1 MSIFMTSTVEIPV
14 WLAVLAGALGLFGLL
29 DRIIGPS
36 LRWFFRKRVNRAIDK
51 LNERLDLKIQPF
63 KLTKR
68 KVLIDRLVFDP
79 EVMAAVEAHVAEE
92 GVPREVAVEKVER
105 YARET
110 VPAFSAFAY
119 FGFGMRFS
127 RWVSQALY
135 RVRIGVYDDEKLSAI
150 DPEAAVVFVMN
161 HRSNIDY
168 LLVTYLASQRTSLSY
183 AVGEWANVW
192 GLRQVI
198 RAMGAY
204 FIRRKSRNPLYRKVV
219 ARYIKMAVDGG
230 VTQAMFPEGGL
241 TRDGK
246 LQPAKLGLI
255 SYICDGFEAG
265 VSRDIVFVPVG
276 LNYDRVIEDRILLE
290 TIADEKQPRFNA
302 GPFSAIKFV
311 LRMMWMKATGR
322 LYRFGYACVSFGT
335 PLSLTEYA
343 AGRDVDIEA
352 LGANLMERVGNVVPV
367 LPVSLV
373 ATVLLEAEKALSPLE
388 LKSAVARLIAELK
401 AEGAHLHIPRND
413 DDYAVDVGL
422 RMMRMRRLVIEDDTG
437 LKANPDEESV
447 LSYYANA
454 IAHLGRVSV
463 DV

>member
-1 MSIFMTSTVEIPV
+1 MTSTVEIPL
-14 WLAVLAGALGLFGLL
+14 WLAVLAGLLGILGLL

-51 LNERLDLKIQPF
+51 LNARLDLKIQPF

-68 KVLIDRLVFDP
+68 KVLVDRLIYDP
-79 EVMAAVEAHVAEE
+79 EVAAALEAHVVEE
-92 GVPREVAVEKVER
+92 DVPREVAVEKVER

-119 FGFGMRFS
+119 FGFGMRLS

-135 RVRIGVYDDEKLSAI
+135 RVRIGVYDEKELSAI

-161 HRSNIDY
+161 HRSNMDY

-219 ARYIKMAVDGG
+219 ARYIKMAVEGG

-241 TRDGK
+241 SRDGK
-246 LQPAKLGLI
+246 LGEAKLGLI
-255 SYICDGFEAG
+255 SYMCDGFEAG

-290 TIADEKQPRFNA
+290 SIAEEKQPRFNA
-302 GPFSAIKFV
+302 GPLSAVKFV
-311 LRMMWMKATGR
+311 LSLIWMKLTGR
-322 LYRFGYACVSFGT
+322 LYRFGYACVSFGA
-335 PLSLTEYA
+335 PLSLNEYA
-343 AGRDVDIEA
+343 AGGEVDVEA
-352 LGANLMERVGNVVPV
+352 LGETLMQRVGSVVPV

-373 ATVLLEAEKALSPLE
+373 ATVLLEAAGALSPLE
-388 LKSAVARLIAELK
+388 LKAKTAGLIAALK
-401 AEGAHLHIPRND
+401 TGGAHLHIPRGD

-422 RMMRMRRLVIEDDTG
+422 RMMRMRRLIVEDEGG
-437 LKANPDEESV
+437 LRANPDEATV
-447 LSYYANA
+447 LQYYANA
-454 IAHLGRVSV
+454 IGHLKRVA
-463 DV
+463 

>member
-1 MSIFMTSTVEIPV
+1 MTSTVEIPL
-14 WLAVLAGALGLFGLL
+14 WLAVLAGVLGVLGLL

-51 LNERLDLKIQPF
+51 LNDRLDLKIQSF

-68 KVLIDRLVFDP
+68 KVLIDRLIYDP
-79 EVMAAVEAHVAEE
+79 EVMAAVESHVEEE
-92 GVPREVAVEKVER
+92 GVPREVAAEKVER

-110 VPAFSAFAY
+110 VPSFSAFAY
-119 FGFGMRFS
+119 FGFGMRLS
-127 RWVSQALY
+127 RWVSQSLY

-255 SYICDGFEAG
+255 SYMCEGFEPG

-290 TIADEKQPRFNA
+290 SIAEEKQPRFNA
-302 GPFSAIKFV
+302 GPFSAVKFV
-311 LRMMWMKATGR
+311 VRLMWMKATGR
-322 LYRFGYACVSFGT
+322 LYRFGYACVSFGA
-335 PLSLTEYA
+335 PLSLNDYA
-343 AGRDVDIEA
+343 AGGGVDVEA
-352 LGANLMERVGNVVPV
+352 LGEVLMDRVGSVVPV

-373 ATVLLEAEKALSPLE
+373 ATVLLEADRAMSPLE
-388 LKSAVARLIAELK
+388 LKSAVADLIAELK
-401 AEGAHLHIPRND
+401 AGGAHLHIPRSD

-422 RMMRMRRLVIEDDTG
+422 RMMRMRRLLIESDAG
-437 LKANPDEESV
+437 LSANPNEQSV
-447 LSYYANA
+447 LRYYANA
-454 IAHLGRVSV
+454 IEHLRRVK
-463 DV
+463 